1 MSKYGYIKITEESVF
16 SYWAF
21 QMVTDPNFEDWEIE
35 IWEREATG
43 VSFPSYIRY
52 VSRGSSISDKKLALF
67 IHGQNGM
74 NLLEGSSAY
83 SYGNFPFRYSMN
95 AIHIHDPQKIEWLDV
110 AAQARWISIG
120 VYRIVNG

>member
-1 MSKYGYIKITEESVF
+1 MSKYGYIKITEESVL

-35 IWEREATG
+35 IWEREAMG
-43 VSFPSYIRY
+43 ESFPSYIRY
-52 VSRGSSISDKKLALF
+52 VR
-67 IHGQNGM
+67 
-74 NLLEGSSAY
+74 SSAY

-95 AIHIHDPQKIEWLDV
+95 AIHIHSSWKIEWLDA